1 MYILICTIKWI
12 LFGYYSIFY
21 PYRVWKG
28 NSQGV
33 CQKYFPRG
41 IRASFPEGSYQLRQA
56 FQWASPGKL
65 FFHGTI
71 FGIIHNIAFHIPV
84 WVKNGIA
91 QFDLLS
97 PISGGGDS
105 LIKAGRYG
113 CAVSAKTMPGQ
124 NSVQKPNDWASFHY
138 F

>member
-1 MYILICTIKWI
+1 MVIIPFFTHT
-12 LFGYYSIFY
+12 GYGKEI
-21 PYRVWKG
+21 
-28 NSQGV
+28 
-33 CQKYFPRG
+33 PRG
-41 IRASFPEGSYQLRQA
+41 CARNIFQGGSEQV

-113 CAVSAKTMPGQ
+113 CAVSAKPRQGKISRKKQCLGKTVSKNLMTGQVFITFKMPKLKIFS
-124 NSVQKPNDWASFHY
+124 N
-138 F
+138 